1 MAKQETI
8 DKKEEPIILR
18 DILPSLSLIPDKDTP
33 KEGHPVLM
41 YKRVNPDA
49 YPPYL
54 NIPTSPGLT
63 ICLPHRVIINPKS
76 RTRVDLGIK
85 VIIPLGMYA
94 SIYPENNMILSHRV
108 SVIER
113 LVEFGNHDPLGI
125 TLINYSSAYVHLHRG
140 YPVMQLVLQEA
151 LVPVPEELNSEN
163 DPIPGTRKFNCSL
176 LKLGNN

>member
-1 MAKQETI
+1 MAEQELLSTKSNLTALK
-8 DKKEEPIILR
+8 DV
-18 DILPSLSLIPDKDTP
+18 LPSLSFIPNKDVP

-54 NIPTSPGLT
+54 NTPTSPGLT
-63 ICLPHRVIINPKS
+63 IRLPHRVVIKPKS

-85 VIIPLGMYA
+85 IIIPLGMYA

-108 SVIER
+108 SIIER
-113 LVEFGNHDPLGI
+113 LVEFGNQDPLGI

-151 LVPVPEELNSEN
+151 LVPVPEELNNEN
-163 DPIPGTRKFNCSL
+163 DPIPETRRFNCSL
-176 LKLGNN
+176 LKLGDS